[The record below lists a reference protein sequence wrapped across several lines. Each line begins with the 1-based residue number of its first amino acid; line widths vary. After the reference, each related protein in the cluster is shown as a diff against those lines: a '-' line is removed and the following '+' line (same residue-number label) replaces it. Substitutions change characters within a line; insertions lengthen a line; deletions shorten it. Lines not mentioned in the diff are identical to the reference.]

1 MSGGDG
7 ACAAHKEDAECCRSG
22 GRWDNGS
29 GGACSGVSRSNVRGE
44 QHLRACRW
52 RLQQRLQS
60 LPATEK
66 RKIEKNM
73 YLSLAQDRCVKDQCN
88 NK

>member
-22 GRWDNGS
+22 GRWDDGS

-44 QHLRACRW
+44 KRCISNMRWGHLPDGGEP
-52 RLQQRLQS
+52 S
-60 LPATEK
+60 LLAALVHYSLM
-66 RKIEKNM
+66 RKF
-73 YLSLAQDRCVKDQCN
+73 SCVFSHFS
-88 NK
+88 